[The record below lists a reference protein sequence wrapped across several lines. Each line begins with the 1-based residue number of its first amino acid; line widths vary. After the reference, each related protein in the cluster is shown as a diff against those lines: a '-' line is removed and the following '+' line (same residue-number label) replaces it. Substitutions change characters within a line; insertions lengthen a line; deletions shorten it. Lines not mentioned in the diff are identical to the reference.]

1 MHLTIRQL
9 QVFDAVARHRNFTRA
24 AEELFMTQPAV
35 SGHVRQMEEG
45 AEMPLLERV
54 GRRLD
59 LTQAGEEV
67 QATARAVLQR
77 LEDLDTTLAELRG
90 LVRGRL
96 RLSVVTTAEYFA
108 PHLLGAFSRAYAG
121 VEIRLEVSNRE
132 LVLSRLMDN
141 EDELAVMG
149 RVPEG
154 MGVVGTP
161 FLDNPLVVLAPPDHP
176 LVGETDIP
184 LERLAEEPV
193 LLREPGSGTRLALER
208 HFAEAGLAPRVAME
222 LGSNEAIKQAVL
234 AGLGVS
240 VLSRHSLTL
249 ELASGRLTLLDVAGF
264 PLQRQWYA
272 VHLEN
277 RRLSV
282 PARTFLE
289 FLRQEGPGLIPRVQE
304 ITPRS

>member
-1 MHLTIRQL
+1 MHLTLRQL

-35 SGHVRQMEEG
+35 SGHVRQMEEL
-45 AEMPLLERV
+45 AEVPLLERV

-67 QATARAVLQR
+67 QATARAMLQR
-77 LEDLDTTLAELRG
+77 LEDLDTALAELQG

-108 PHLLGAFSRAYAG
+108 PHLLGAFSRQYAG
-121 VEIRLEVSNRE
+121 VDIRLEVSNRE
-132 LVLSRLMDN
+132 HVLARLADN

-154 MGVVGTP
+154 VGVTGTP

-176 LVGETDIP
+176 LVGASQIP

-208 HFAEAGLAPRVAME
+208 HFAEAGLTPRVAME

-240 VLSRHSLTL
+240 VLSRHTLTL
-249 ELASGRLTLLDVAGF
+249 ELASGRLSLLDVAGF
-264 PLQRQWYA
+264 PLERQWYA

-282 PARTFLE
+282 PAHTFLE
-289 FLRQEGPGLIPRVQE
+289 FLRREGPQLIPGSPAV
-304 ITPRS
+304 TPRS

>member
-1 MHLTIRQL
+1 MHLTVRQL

-35 SGHVRQMEEG
+35 SGHVRQMEDM

-77 LEDLDTTLAELRG
+77 VEDLDTALAELRG

-108 PHLLGAFSRAYAG
+108 PHLLGAFARAYDG

-132 LVLSRLMDN
+132 LVLSRLADN

-154 MGVVGTP
+154 MGVAGTP

-176 LVGETDIP
+176 LVGETRIP

-208 HFAEAGLAPRVAME
+208 HFAEAGLTPRVAME

-240 VLSRHSLTL
+240 VLSRHTLTL
-249 ELASGRLTLLDVAGF
+249 ELASGRLALLDVAGF

-282 PARTFLE
+282 PARTFLD
-289 FLRQEGPGLIPRVQE
+289 FLRERGPGLIPGA
-304 ITPRS
+304 PRAT